1 MLVTTTNYHS
11 IAFDKEMVSLID
23 PDNSNEWAVR
33 YAWIQHKTEN
43 DVFLENYFLNGNMK
57 GMNVRKASVN
67 LKEHWD
73 IHNRIFELS
82 KDNGDLVWRVKA
94 FNKFS
99 NSIDYIEVWRTTEI
113 IKKYFMIQENSTI
126 LLPDGSTW
134 AHYNRRQL
142 ELGIFETG
150 FIARNWLPIQTI
162 SKNQA
167 LNFYEDFIDR
177 FILKDRCIINTP
189 YNPILNP

>member
-1 MLVTTTNYHS
+1 MLVNTTNYHS

-23 PDNSNEWAVR
+23 PDNGSQWAVR
-33 YAWIQHKTEN
+33 YAWIQHKADN
-43 DVFLENYFLNGNMK
+43 GGFLENYFSNGNIA

-94 FNKFS
+94 FNEFS
-99 NSIDYIEVWRTTEI
+99 NSIDYIEIWRTSEI
-113 IKKYFMIQENSTI
+113 IKKYFTIQENSST
-126 LLPDGSTW
+126 LLPDGSVW
-134 AHYNRRQL
+134 SYHNRRQL

-150 FIARNWLPIQTI
+150 FIA
-162 SKNQA
+162 KNQA
-167 LNFYEDFIDR
+167 LSLYESFVDR
-177 FILKDRCIINTP
+177 SISKDKCIINTP
-189 YNPILNP
+189 YNPRLNS